1 MDAGGA
7 VTLLKNAGEDID
19 RLSEAI
25 RKASF
30 LDDTPGEDR
39 QKLRGACGAAMA
51 WSYPLLDSLLQP
63 ARSRCLQLLGP
74 SCGSCWRTGRREA
87 PVLAAVLQ

>member
-1 MDAGGA
+1 MDAGAA

-25 RKASF
+25 LKASF

-39 QKLRGACGAAMA
+39 QRLRGACGAAAAA
-51 WSYPLLDSLLQP
+51 WL
-63 ARSRCLQLLGP
+63 R
-74 SCGSCWRTGRREA
+74 
-87 PVLAAVLQ
+87 